1 MLFVN
6 RKQKIQLIKD
16 ISTGNKPLK
25 SLKAL
30 QHGSVYFAY
39 HYTDID
45 RYGIF
50 GHNKADDKL
59 LTPGEYQD
67 FCRQLEEHNKLLTE
81 GRHIKNAV
89 ILCKVNSEDMR
100 SLNRLIN
107 E

>member
-16 ISTGNKPLK
+16 IRTGNKPLK

-30 QHGSVYFAY
+30 DHGSLYIAY

-50 GHNKADDKL
+50 DHNKADDKL
-59 LTPGEYQD
+59 LTPDEYHD

-89 ILCKVNSEDMR
+89 ILCKVTSNEAR
-100 SLNRLIN
+100 SLKRLIN